1 MRGGV
6 LLAYLSAVNVVVN
19 INQSIH
25 RMLGIGNVCVNL
37 EYTHTG
43 VGSILMA
50 CANAFIKKSN
60 TPGILLCKE
69 KLIPFYKASNW
80 IEITPENIV
89 IQEHPYLH
97 KVMVFDPIK
106 MLNFKEILQINL
118 SRSF

>member
-1 MRGGV
+1 
-6 LLAYLSAVNVVVN
+6 
-19 INQSIH
+19 
-25 RMLGIGNVCVNL
+25 
-37 EYTHTG
+37 
-43 VGSILMA
+43 MA